1 VKHTRSKQGGATS
14 ADGPGARQSGSGI
27 VSDTDGQL
35 HEWGS
40 RLFWGTVKG
49 KGGGQGAPLVHAM
62 LATRGGAPSGADI
75 RARIRAVVSPGGKQV
90 MVKITGGGK
99 GMAAIRAHM
108 RYISRLGKEAA
119 GGKGRTLELED
130 ERGNAIQG
138 REGLAG
144 LIDDWRLAG
153 GYVAEDSHRR
163 EAFNIILSMPEGTPA
178 DAVKDAAR
186 AFAQET
192 FEGHKWVMVLHTD
205 TKSPHVHLA
214 VRAERWDGRRLNP
227 RKADLQRWR
236 ERFAARLQDRG
247 INALAT
253 KARSR
258 GVNRSSQATWR
269 TKAGERVKRPKAPLR
284 AGAGHERGRA
294 EAARAWRGVHEALRQ
309 SAAPKD
315 RELAEQVARFVE
327 QAFTGEI
334 GREPMARGP
343 ERGGVR

>member
-1 VKHTRSKQGGATS
+1 MSEKAGR
-14 ADGPGARQSGSGI
+14 
-27 VSDTDGQL
+27 DTDGQL

-40 RLFWGTVKG
+40 RLFWGKVKG
-49 KGGGQGAPLVHAM
+49 KSGEDTALLAQAM
-62 LATRGGAPSGADI
+62 LAMRPSPAEI
-75 RARIRAVVSPGGKQV
+75 RSQIRAVVTPGGKQV

-99 GMAAIRAHM
+99 GMGAIKAHM
-108 RYISRLGKEAA
+108 RYISRLGKEEA
-119 GGKGRTLELED
+119 GGNGKTIELED
-130 ERGNAIQG
+130 ERGNIIKG
-138 REGLAG
+138 KEGLAN
-144 LIDDWRLAG
+144 LADDWRLAG
-153 GYVAEDSHRR
+153 GYIPEDSRRR

-253 KARSR
+253 PARAR
-258 GVNRSSQATWR
+258 GVNRSSQAIWR
-269 TKAGERVKRPKAPLR
+269 TKAGQRVRRPKAAMR
-284 AGAGHERGRA
+284 GGAGHERSRA
-294 EAARAWRGVHEALRQ
+294 EAARAWREVHEALRR
-309 SAAPKD
+309 SSVPKD
-315 RELAEQVARFVE
+315 RELAGDVARYVE
-327 QAFTGEI
+327 QAFPGTLE
-334 GREPMARGP
+334 RDAQTRAQGP
-343 ERGGVR
+343 DRDR